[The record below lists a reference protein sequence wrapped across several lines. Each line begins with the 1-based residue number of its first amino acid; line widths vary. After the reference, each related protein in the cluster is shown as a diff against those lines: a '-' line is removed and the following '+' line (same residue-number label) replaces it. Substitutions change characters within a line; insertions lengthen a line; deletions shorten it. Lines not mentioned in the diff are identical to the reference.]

1 MRAIVKC
8 DDYASFKLRVN
19 ARPHFVNEKQQKH
32 RAIRSGRTMVVWT
45 PISVH
50 KHDANQHTKDCVNH
64 SKQNLSVVKVYLNTT
79 LHGKNYLYRHVN
91 DVPISASWNSSECW
105 KTGAMR

>member
-32 RAIRSGRTMVVWT
+32 RAIRSGRTMVGWT
-45 PISVH
+45 H
-50 KHDANQHTKDCVNH
+50 
-64 SKQNLSVVKVYLNTT
+64 Y
-79 LHGKNYLYRHVN
+79 
-91 DVPISASWNSSECW
+91 ISAQARRKPAYKGLC
-105 KTGAMR
+105 